1 MVDNMLKEIKDRLIK
16 AEGLALFPYECS
28 AKPPRTS
35 IGVGRNLID
44 VGISEDEAMYMLDN
58 DIKRVLEEL
67 DQHWDVWRTFPV
79 DAQMV
84 CVDLVFNL
92 GITGFMRFSR
102 TRYYMENGDFLA
114 ASEELLRSKYHIQLP
129 RRSEDNSRMLALCHK
144 NLANNLTKPSD

>member
-1 MVDNMLKEIKDRLIK
+1 MVNNMLDEIKNRLIK
-16 AEGLALFPYECS
+16 SEGLALFPYSCQENYLS
-28 AKPPRTS
+28 LG
-35 IGVGRNLID
+35 IGRNIQTN
-44 VGISEDEAMYMLDN
+44 GISEDEAMYMLEN
-58 DIKRVLEEL
+58 DIKRVIEEL
-67 DQHWDVWRTFPV
+67 DQQWDVWRTFPV